1 MVNLQNSNNKKKK
14 VCEIWVSFCD
24 FLYLVGIQTIRIL
37 KRFRRRFVVFFRP
50 LANFAKYLYQKTIG
64 VKIQKIKKECAALV
78 KTFKGEL
85 HSPKKENPVSQSY
98 SIKDYCRG
106 LKAGFFN
113 HKNLLTGF
121 LNVVAPVLCIFLLV
135 ATVRYWSNVDYGLQL
150 SYGGE
155 EIGIIQNEK
164 VFERATE
171 MVNERMVYDTA
182 TTTNVDLIPTFSIA
196 ITDSERYI
204 SASAICDKIIEKSSD
219 MIEEA
224 SGLYV
229 DGALVG
235 AVKSNADLSYILQN
249 ILSVACGEDE
259 QAKASFTQDVEMITG
274 LFPTASIMSSEEMN
288 EKLSENNESETI
300 YVVKEGDTATSIA
313 QEHNLTLGELNNLNG
328 NTIGDYLTAGME
340 LKVKT
345 TESFLG
351 VQVQK
356 KETYQTELPYKTVTQ
371 KDDSQYTDYSKV
383 LVEGQNG
390 VQECVDEVTYVNGV
404 EVSRE
409 SISRRTIT
417 EAVDKQ
423 VVVGT
428 KKRPTGSTPGEASGI
443 LMWPVPSIHNITSYY
458 EWRWGTMHT
467 GLDISGGNSYGKTI
481 VAADGG
487 TVSYVRYS
495 NVGYGNHL
503 QIDHGNGTS
512 TLYAHTSKI
521 LVSSGQKVAK
531 GQPIALIGSTG
542 DSTGA
547 HLHFEVI
554 KNGQK
559 VDPLDYVQ
567 N

>member
-1 MVNLQNSNNKKKK
+1 M
-14 VCEIWVSFCD
+14 W
-24 FLYLVGIQTIRIL
+24 
-37 KRFRRRFVVFFRP
+37 
-50 LANFAKYLYQKTIG
+50 
-64 VKIQKIKKECAALV
+64 
-78 KTFKGEL
+78 
-85 HSPKKENPVSQSY
+85 
-98 SIKDYCRG
+98 
-106 LKAGFFN
+106 
-113 HKNLLTGF
+113 
-121 LNVVAPVLCIFLLV
+121 
-135 ATVRYWSNVDYGLQL
+135 
-150 SYGGE
+150 
-155 EIGIIQNEK
+155 
-164 VFERATE
+164 
-171 MVNERMVYDTA
+171 
-182 TTTNVDLIPTFSIA
+182 
-196 ITDSERYI
+196 
-204 SASAICDKIIEKSSD
+204 
-219 MIEEA
+219 
-224 SGLYV
+224 
-229 DGALVG
+229 
-235 AVKSNADLSYILQN
+235 
-249 ILSVACGEDE
+249 
-259 QAKASFTQDVEMITG
+259 
-274 LFPTASIMSSEEMN
+274 
-288 EKLSENNESETI
+288 
-300 YVVKEGDTATSIA
+300 
-313 QEHNLTLGELNNLNG
+313 
-328 NTIGDYLTAGME
+328 
-340 LKVKT
+340 
-345 TESFLG
+345 
-351 VQVQK
+351 
-356 KETYQTELPYKTVTQ
+356 
-371 KDDSQYTDYSKV
+371 
-383 LVEGQNG
+383 VEGQNG